1 MPSEIILAGLISAF
15 VAALGVLVNAIVNR
29 RRDAEVSS
37 NTKESNDIARV
48 EILLNQQS
56 EMIKDLQTEVKTLK
70 EEVSDLQKQRDDDR
84 AEYKRD
90 LAKIRQVVKDYLTTL
105 LIWDSTREG
114 PLPLPS
120 EEDLAILEI
129 TLPPR
134 TRRR

>member
-1 MPSEIILAGLISAF
+1 MTEIILAGLISAF
-15 VAALGVLVNAIVNR
+15 VAALGILVNAIVNR
-29 RRDAEVSS
+29 RRDYEANS

-48 EILLNQQS
+48 ELLLNQQS
-56 EMIKDLQTEVKTLK
+56 VMIQELQTQVTQLK
-70 EEVSDLQKQRDDDR
+70 GEVSDLQKKRDDDR